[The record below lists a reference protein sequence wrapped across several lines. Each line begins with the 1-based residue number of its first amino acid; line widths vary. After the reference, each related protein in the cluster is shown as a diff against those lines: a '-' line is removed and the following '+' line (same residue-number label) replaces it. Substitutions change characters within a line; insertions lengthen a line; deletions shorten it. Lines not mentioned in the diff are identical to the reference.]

1 MSTRKKSQH
10 YVFRSYL
17 NPWSKNERIWCLR
30 RGQIFRSNLT
40 GIACERFF
48 YKSYPLTDEERDF
61 VTKAVIEV
69 EGTPE
74 PLKEVLYLLLDLY
87 CFGHKAKEK
96 LKSYALN
103 IEPDQESELAMLSEK
118 EHLLNTL
125 IENGAED
132 WLAGIEDDF
141 LPFLLQMREGKTEFY
156 ADFKS
161 AGKFMLGLCVQSART
176 KRLQEASL
184 RVMGQKIGSRNT
196 RHMMS
201 VTAHLMSI
209 RLSFNLF
216 RDRTSFKLEII
227 ENESDTPFITA
238 DQPVIN
244 LHGDADP
251 ASAPPERLEF
261 FYPISPK
268 RAMVFLEK
276 NTALPLK
283 VGELSVNNYNVRLAQ
298 HSHEQIFSDS
308 REYLESFSKIIGG
321 VGSGNRFRS
330 WK

>member
-1 MSTRKKSQH
+1 MRKKNQH
-10 YVFRSYL
+10 YVFQSYL
-17 NPWSKNERIWCLR
+17 KPWSKDGRIWCLR
-30 RGQIFRSNLT
+30 GGQVFRSNLA

-48 YKSYPLTDEERDF
+48 YRSYPLTDEERDF
-61 VTKAVIEV
+61 VTKVMIEV

-74 PLKEVLYLLLDLY
+74 PLKRILYRLLDVYSL
-87 CFGHKAKEK
+87 GHKAKEN
-96 LKSYALN
+96 LKAYALTV
-103 IEPDQESELAMLSEK
+103 EAEQESELAMLSEQ
-118 EHLLNTL
+118 EQRLDTL

-132 WLAGIEDDF
+132 WLAGVEDDF

-156 ADFKS
+156 NDFKS
-161 AGKFMLGLCVQSART
+161 AGMFIFGLCVQSART
-176 KRLQEASL
+176 KQLQEASL
-184 RVMGQKIGSRNT
+184 RVMGQEIGGRST

-201 VTAHLMSI
+201 VVAHLMPI

-227 ENESDTPFITA
+227 ENESDTPFITT

-251 ASAPPERLEF
+251 KTAPPERLEF
-261 FYPISPK
+261 FYTVSPK

-276 NTALPLK
+276 NTSLRLK
-283 VGELSVNNYNVRLAQ
+283 VGELTVNDYNVRLAK

-308 REYLESFSKIIGG
+308 QEYLESFSKIIGG
-321 VGSGNRFRS
+321 VGSGNRLRS
-330 WK
+330 W